1 MVKSASPRASANLR
15 YDSENVDG
23 WAMGELLDI
32 GSGFEFGTGL
42 TSAVVGLVGLVLVAT
57 MTNPGNNNDDDD
69 SSPGGGLMQPVA

>member
-1 MVKSASPRASANLR
+1 MFEAAPRASANLR

-32 GSGFEFGTGL
+32 GSGFEFGSGL
-42 TSAVVGLVGLVLVAT
+42 TSALVGLVGLVLMAT
-57 MTNPGNNNDDDD
+57 INNPGNNNDDDD